1 VGAGICPLVMV
12 YLVVCMLYSK
22 GKERKGKKVITN
34 EQVENSKR
42 ELREERKQDLIEGDD
57 PALLCLALALPRD
70 CRQEAVESL
79 IQEQDLLFEDLDDL
93 QERTS
98 KTKSKIAQYDR
109 MIKLLTNG

>member
-1 VGAGICPLVMV
+1 MIH
-12 YLVVCMLYSK
+12 
-22 GKERKGKKVITN
+22 ITDLT
-34 EQVENSKR
+34 ETDKQ

-57 PALLCLALALPRD
+57 PALLCLAAAIPQD
-70 CRQEAVESL
+70 CCQKTVESL